1 MVHPGRML
9 AGLMLVAGLANLA
22 QAAFMQIDT
31 SLGSSTALLDTSTN
45 LAWLHLTLTANNSYD
60 TVTSNLGAG
69 GTFDGWR
76 FATPAELV
84 TFFTDYD
91 GGVVNST
98 NALNLMND
106 LGGPLSDAANP
117 TNGFHR
123 QSSIGFLNIAS
134 GLGHE
139 IFGYIAVDNFFG
151 PSINPNLQ
159 GSAVDN
165 VAFSGTGSW
174 LVQDQGVT
182 TPEPGTLVL
191 FLAGAAVLSLFAR
204 RRRA

>member
-1 MVHPGRML
+1 MVHPKRIFI
-9 AGLMLVAGLANLA
+9 GLMLITGLGNLA
-22 QAAFMQIDT
+22 QAGFMQINT
-31 SLGSSTALLDTSTN
+31 SLGTSTALLDTSSN
-45 LAWLHLTLTANNSYD
+45 LAWLHLTLTSNQSYNQ
-60 TVTSNLGAG
+60 VSANLGSG

-91 GGVVNST
+91 GGVVNTT

-106 LGGPLSDAANP
+106 LGGPLSDVSNV

-123 QSSIGFLNIAS
+123 QSSIGFLNIAG

-139 IFGYIAVDNFFG
+139 LFGYIAVDSFTG
-151 PSINPNLQ
+151 ASISPGLQ

-165 VAFSGTGSW
+165 MAFSGTGSW
-174 LVQDQGVT
+174 LVQAQDAGV
-182 TPEPGTLVL
+182 PEPGTLGL
-191 FLAGAAVLSLFAR
+191 LLAGAAGLGLFAR
-204 RRRA
+204 RRKA